1 MKTFKLI
8 MTTNNDNFIDF
19 KIYKIK
25 IDENYNPFE
34 IMNNNSDIKFNENQ
48 IFIYEI
54 LISYLDYSNHY
65 YSLQVE
71 IENLINN

>member
-1 MKTFKLI
+1 
-8 MTTNNDNFIDF
+8 
-19 KIYKIK
+19 
-25 IDENYNPFE
+25 
-34 IMNNNSDIKFNENQ
+34 MNNNSDIKLNENQ